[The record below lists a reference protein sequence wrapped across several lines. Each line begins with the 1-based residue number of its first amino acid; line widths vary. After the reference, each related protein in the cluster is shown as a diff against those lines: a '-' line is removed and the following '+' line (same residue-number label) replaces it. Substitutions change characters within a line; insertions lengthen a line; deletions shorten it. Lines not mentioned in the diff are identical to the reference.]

1 LLRTTVF
8 AGGGALSER
17 VCVVAGA
24 GAWPF
29 YLATGAWVGQ
39 ENRRFG
45 DATRL
50 GFYSSR
56 QVHGLAPLI
65 RHVVASVP
73 LTAEDAATRAL
84 SGDPVQRRVGEAL
97 AAALYDG
104 ATSPRV
110 CVVLLSPSDDPETV
124 SLDAVPHEG
133 EAAWTMFQR
142 FTDLDRLR
150 SATSTAD
157 LGSG

>member
-1 LLRTTVF
+1 
-8 AGGGALSER
+8 LSER

-29 YLATGAWVGQ
+29 YLANGAWVGQ

-45 DATRL
+45 DAARL
-50 GFYSSR
+50 GFYSGR
-56 QVHGLAPLI
+56 QVHGLVPLI

-73 LTAEDAATRAL
+73 LTAEDAATRTL
-84 SGDPVQRRVGEAL
+84 SGDPVQRQVGEAL
-97 AAALYDG
+97 AAALNDG

-110 CVVLLSPSDDPETV
+110 CVVLLSPSDSPETV
-124 SLDAVPHEG
+124 TLDPVPHEG

-150 SATSTAD
+150 SAATTDD
-157 LGSG
+157 LGAG

>member
-1 LLRTTVF
+1 M
-8 AGGGALSER
+8 SER

-50 GFYSSR
+50 GFYSGR
-56 QVHGLAPLI
+56 HVQGLAPLI
-65 RHVVASVP
+65 REAVASVP
-73 LTAEDAATRAL
+73 LAAE
-84 SGDPVQRRVGEAL
+84 EL

-104 ATSPRV
+104 ATAPRV

-124 SLDAVPHEG
+124 SLEAVPHEG

-150 SATSTAD
+150 AAATTDD
-157 LGSG
+157 LGAG